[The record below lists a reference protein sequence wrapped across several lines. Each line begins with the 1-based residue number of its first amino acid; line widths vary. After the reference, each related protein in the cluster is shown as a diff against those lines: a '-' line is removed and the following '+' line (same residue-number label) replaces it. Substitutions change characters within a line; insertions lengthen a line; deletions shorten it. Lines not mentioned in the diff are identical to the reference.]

1 MKKKQIYESKI
12 VHHEAKEAYDEEVK
26 YVVGHKYIADDGKEF
41 EDEKQCIAYERE
53 IRAKEADKIII
64 ANRVK
69 EIKLNYGDIL
79 YYAILRLDEQ
89 TLDRLCTL
97 LRQVTSFCRYGTET
111 DKNNLYLLGYD
122 EDSRILEDHTSVYNE
137 IKSNLESITVENLP
151 IEGEVKNGDN

>member
-41 EDEKQCIAYERE
+41 EDEQQCAKYERE
-53 IRAKEADKIII
+53 IRAREADKIII
-64 ANRVK
+64 VNRVK

-79 YYAILRLDEQ
+79 YYAILRLDEP
-89 TLDRLCTL
+89 TLDRLCKL
-97 LRQVTSFCRYGTET
+97 LRQVTSFCRYGINV

-122 EDSRILEDHTSVYNE
+122 EDSRILEDYTSVYSE
-137 IKSNLESITVENLP
+137 IKSNLESMTVENLP
-151 IEGEVKNGDN
+151 IEGEAKNGDN